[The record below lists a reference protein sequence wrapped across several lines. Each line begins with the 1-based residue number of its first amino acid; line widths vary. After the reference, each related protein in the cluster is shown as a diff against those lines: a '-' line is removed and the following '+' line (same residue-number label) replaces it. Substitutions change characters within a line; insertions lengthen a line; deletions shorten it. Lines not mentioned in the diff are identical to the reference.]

1 MRLVLI
7 HSQPISGRDRVK
19 PENASPPKGII
30 RSIFSPIRRFDTH
43 LEDKR
48 STGRQIIVRQV
59 TFIILLPVERRTLDI
74 DILRTVV
81 TGFDHKRATG
91 SISRVQTELHPD
103 EYRTGDLLA
112 AIARTYRMY
121 AGSRQHIPSR
131 HLPDIFV
138 SYQAG
143 HFVVI
148 SVSANVACP
157 FLGKRR
163 HP

>member
-1 MRLVLI
+1 M
-7 HSQPISGRDRVK
+7 K

-81 TGFDHKRATG
+81 TGFDLTK
-91 SISRVQTELHPD
+91 EPP
-103 EYRTGDLLA
+103 A
-112 AIARTYRMY
+112 A
-121 AGSRQHIPSR
+121 
-131 HLPDIFV
+131 
-138 SYQAG
+138 
-143 HFVVI
+143 
-148 SVSANVACP
+148 
-157 FLGKRR
+157 
-163 HP
+163 